1 MVNIASIFLVCAI
14 SHHTF
19 FVLRGYYINYP
30 IIIKNDLN
38 LKNASKEKS
47 NEVIFYKL
55 PMRWYHECMPYDDR
69 AYIEKWIKQ
78 YYKIDMNTKII
89 YKDYNK
95 NLE

>member
-1 MVNIASIFLVCAI
+1 
-14 SHHTF
+14 
-19 FVLRGYYINYP
+19 
-30 IIIKNDLN
+30 
-38 LKNASKEKS
+38 
-47 NEVIFYKL
+47 
-55 PMRWYHECMPYDDR
+55 MRWYHECMPYDDR